1 MLSLER
7 NDGLWPNFVCFL
19 IVTIKSLLE
28 FGDLD
33 LNFQGHN
40 TVKALYNVTRYN
52 RIFNIQHKIS
62 GKGSVSIKIPSL

>member
-19 IVTIKSLLE
+19 IVTIKSILE

-40 TVKALYNVTRYN
+40 TIKTV
-52 RIFNIQHKIS
+52 KIS
-62 GKGSVSIKIPSL
+62 ILCILSSEPGDPLLGGGNRL